1 MAKIEKGLLYTED
14 HEWLKV
20 DGEYGYVGLSDFAQ
34 HQLGD
39 IVYIE
44 LPDVD
49 EEYEIGES
57 IGSVESVK
65 TAADINIPVSGV
77 VVEVNEDLDAE
88 PEKVNEDPYETWICK
103 IKINDNVEVEDLMT
117 DSQYEDFCEEA

>member
-77 VVEVNEDLDAE
+77 VVEINEDLDAE

-103 IKINDNVEVEDLMT
+103 IKINDNAEVEDLMT

>member
-103 IKINDNVEVEDLMT
+103 IKINDNAEVEDLMT

>member
-1 MAKIEKGLLYTED
+1 MAKVEKGLLYTED
-14 HEWLKV
+14 HEWLRIE
-20 DGEYGYVGLSDFAQ
+20 DGFGYVGLTDFAQ

-49 EEYEIGES
+49 EEYEVGES

-88 PEKVNEDPYETWICK
+88 PEKVNAEPYETWICK
-103 IKINDNVEVEDLMT
+103 IKLNDTAEAEDLMT
-117 DSQYEDFCEEA
+117 DAQYEDFCEEA

>member
-14 HEWLKV
+14 HEWLRIE
-20 DGEYGYVGLSDFAQ
+20 DGFGYVGLTDFAQ

-88 PEKVNEDPYETWICK
+88 PEKVNEDPYKTWICK
-103 IKINDNVEVEDLMT
+103 IKINDNAEVEDLMT
-117 DSQYEDFCEEA
+117 DAQYEDFCEEA

>member
-1 MAKIEKGLLYTED
+1 MAKVEKGLLYTED
-14 HEWLKV
+14 HEWLRIE
-20 DGEYGYVGLSDFAQ
+20 GEFAYVGLTDFAQ

-88 PEKVNEDPYETWICK
+88 PEKVNEEPYETWICK
-103 IKINDNVEVEDLMT
+103 IKVNDNSEVDDLMT
-117 DSQYEDFCEEA
+117 DAQYEDFCEEA

>member
-77 VVEVNEDLDAE
+77 VVEINEDLDAE

-103 IKINDNVEVEDLMT
+103 IKLNDNAEVEDLMT

>member
-1 MAKIEKGLLYTED
+1 MAKVEKGLLYTED
-14 HEWLKV
+14 HEWLRIE
-20 DGEYGYVGLSDFAQ
+20 DGFGYVGLTDFAQ

-88 PEKVNEDPYETWICK
+88 PEKVNAEPYETWICK
-103 IKINDNVEVEDLMT
+103 IKLNDTAEAEDLMT
-117 DSQYEDFCEEA
+117 DAQYEDFCEEA

>member
-14 HEWLKV
+14 HEWLKM
-20 DGEYGYVGLSDFAQ
+20 DGEFAYVGLSDFAQ

-103 IKINDNVEVEDLMT
+103 IKVNDNSEVDKLMT
-117 DSQYEDFCEEA
+117 DAKYEDFCEEA

>member
-14 HEWLKV
+14 HEWLKM
-20 DGEYGYVGLSDFAQ
+20 DGEFAYVGLTDFAQ

-57 IGSVESVK
+57 IGSIESVK

-88 PEKVNEDPYETWICK
+88 PEKVNEEPYETWICK
-103 IKINDNVEVEDLMT
+103 IKVNDNSEADDLMT

>member
-14 HEWLKV
+14 HEWLKL

-44 LPDVD
+44 LPEVD
-49 EEYEIGES
+49 DEFEAGES
-57 IGSVESVK
+57 LGSVESVK
-65 TAADINIPVSGV
+65 TAADINTPVGGV

-88 PEKVNEDPYETWICK
+88 PEKVNADPYGAWIVK
-103 IKINDNVEVEDLMT
+103 IKVADSSEADALMS
-117 DSQYEDFCEEA
+117 DEEYEKFSEEA

>member
-14 HEWLKV
+14 HEWLKL
-20 DGEYGYVGLSDFAQ
+20 DGEFGYIGLSDFAQ

-44 LPDVD
+44 LPDIDD
-49 EEYEIGES
+49 EFEVGES

-88 PEKVNEDPYETWICK
+88 PEKVNEDPYGAWICK
-103 IKINDNVEVEDLMT
+103 IKVNDNAEAEDLMT
-117 DSQYEDFCEEA
+117 DSEYEEFCKEA

>member
-77 VVEVNEDLDAE
+77 VVEINEDLDAE

-103 IKINDNVEVEDLMT
+103 IKINDNAEVDDLMT
-117 DSQYEDFCEEA
+117 DTQYEDFCEEA